1 MMVWAGLG
9 PGWCEGWCGLGL
21 GSGLCRLVWAR
32 AEVGVVWVGAGLEL
46 VCATRAG
53 LGLVCARAGLGLA
66 WARLGHGLLRLV
78 CDGGSGSC
86 ESQLIL
92 GWGGLLGRRHE

>member
-1 MMVWAGLG
+1 
-9 PGWCEGWCGLGL
+9 
-21 GSGLCRLVWAR
+21 LCRLVWAR

-66 WARLGHGLLRLV
+66 WATAWAWFVEAGL
-78 CDGGSGSC
+78 
-86 ESQLIL
+86 
-92 GWGGLLGRRHE
+92 RRGQWKL